1 MTRRALMRWVLF
13 AILVYLCYGALL
25 TWFKFVD
32 RFDELYVLL
41 KDGAIFVSALPAA
54 WLAACFQRRTSFLE
68 QLRDLWSQL
77 VDAVQEAV
85 QYTHLEAPT
94 QAQYA
99 SVMKKLSAVIDEFR
113 SVFRN
118 LDETRDVPDSG
129 YFPFESIRAIY
140 HLIGDLGYGAT
151 FKSDRALATR
161 REVIQLWRRLRQPLL
176 QEFDRQRPSRT
187 DIVTAAGLS
196 PR

>member
-1 MTRRALMRWVLF
+1 MTRRTLLRWVIIS
-13 AILVYLCYGALL
+13 ILVYVAYGALL

-41 KDGAIFVSALPAA
+41 KDGAIFVSAVPAA
-54 WLAACFQRRTSFLE
+54 WLTACFQRRTSFLE

-77 VDAVQEAV
+77 VDAVQ
-85 QYTHLEAPT
+85 YTHMEAPT

-99 SVMKKLSAVIDEFR
+99 AVMKKLSAVIDEFR

-118 LDETRDVPDSG
+118 LDEARNVPDSG
-129 YFPFESIRAIY
+129 YFPFESIRTIY
-140 HLIGDLGYGAT
+140 HLVGDLGYGAT
-151 FKSDRALATR
+151 FKADQAADTR

-176 QEFDRQRPSRT
+176 REFDRQKPSKT
-187 DIVTAAGLS
+187 DIVTA
-196 PR
+196 

>member
-1 MTRRALMRWVLF
+1 MTRRSLLRWVII
-13 AILVYLCYGALL
+13 AILVYVFYGALL
-25 TWFKFVD
+25 AWFKFGD

-41 KDGAIFVSALPAA
+41 KDGAIFVSAVPAA
-54 WLAACFQRRTSFLE
+54 WLTACFQRRTSFLE

-99 SVMKKLSAVIDEFR
+99 SVMKKLSAVIDVFR

-118 LDETRDVPDSG
+118 LDEARGEPDTG
-129 YFPFESIRAIY
+129 YFPFETIRTIY
-140 HLIGDLGYGAT
+140 HLVGDLGYGAG
-151 FKSDRALATR
+151 FKVDKALATR
-161 REVIQLWRRLRQPLL
+161 KEVIQLWRRLRQPLL
-176 QEFDRQRPSRT
+176 TEFDRQKPSKT
-187 DIVTAAGLS
+187 DIVPA
-196 PR
+196 

>member
-1 MTRRALMRWVLF
+1 MTRRALLRWVII
-13 AILVYLCYGALL
+13 AILVYVFYGTLL

-32 RFDELYVLL
+32 RFDDLYVLL
-41 KDGAIFVSALPAA
+41 KDGAIFVSAVPAA
-54 WLAACFQRRTSFLE
+54 WLTACFQRRTSFLE

-118 LDETRDVPDSG
+118 LDELRGAPDSG
-129 YFPFESIRAIY
+129 YFPFETIRTIY
-140 HLIGDLGYGAT
+140 RLVGDLGYGAN
-151 FKSDRALATR
+151 FNDERAADTR

-176 QEFDRQRPSRT
+176 AEFDRQKPSKT
-187 DIVTAAGLS
+187 DIVAAR
-196 PR
+196 PAT

>member
-1 MTRRALMRWVLF
+1 MTRRTLLRWVIIS
-13 AILVYLCYGALL
+13 ILVYVAYGALL

-41 KDGAIFVSALPAA
+41 KDGAIFVSAVPAA
-54 WLAACFQRRTSFLE
+54 WLTACFQRRTSFLE

-85 QYTHLEAPT
+85 QYTHMEAPT

-99 SVMKKLSAVIDEFR
+99 AVMKKLSAVIDEFR

-118 LDETRDVPDSG
+118 LDEARNVPNSG
-129 YFPFESIRAIY
+129 YFPFESIRTIY

-151 FKSDRALATR
+151 FEADSAADTR

-176 QEFDRQRPSRT
+176 REFDRQKPSKI
-187 DIVTAAGLS
+187 DIVTA
-196 PR
+196 

>member
-1 MTRRALMRWVLF
+1 MTRRALFRWVIIS
-13 AILVYLCYGALL
+13 ILVYVFYGALL

-32 RFDELYVLL
+32 RFDDLYVLL
-41 KDGAIFVSALPAA
+41 KDGAIFVSAVPAA
-54 WLAACFQRRTSFLE
+54 WLTACFQRRTSFLE

-99 SVMKKLSAVIDEFR
+99 AVMKKLSAVIDEFR

-118 LDETRDVPDSG
+118 LDELRGAPDSG
-129 YFPFESIRAIY
+129 YFPFETIRTIY
-140 HLIGDLGYGAT
+140 RLVGDLGYGAS
-151 FKSDRALATR
+151 FKANLAVETR
-161 REVIQLWRRLRQPLL
+161 RDVIQLWRRLRQPLL
-176 QEFDRQRPSRT
+176 AEFDRQKPSKT
-187 DIVTAAGLS
+187 DIVPARAAA
-196 PR
+196 

>member
-1 MTRRALMRWVLF
+1 MTRRALLRWVIIS
-13 AILVYLCYGALL
+13 ILVYVAYGALL

-41 KDGAIFVSALPAA
+41 KDGAIFVSAVPAA
-54 WLAACFQRRTSFLE
+54 WLTACFQRRTSFLE

-85 QYTHLEAPT
+85 QYTHLEAPS

-99 SVMKKLSAVIDEFR
+99 AVMKKLSAVIDEFR

-118 LDETRDVPDSG
+118 LDEARDAPDSG
-129 YFPFESIRAIY
+129 YFPFESIRTIY

-151 FKSDRALATR
+151 FKADQAAATR

-176 QEFDRQRPSRT
+176 REFDRQKPSKT
-187 DIVTAAGLS
+187 DIVAV
-196 PR
+196 

>member
-1 MTRRALMRWVLF
+1 MTRRTLLHWVIVS
-13 AILVYLCYGALL
+13 ILVYVTYGALL
-25 TWFKFVD
+25 AWFKLVD

-41 KDGAIFVSALPAA
+41 KDGAIFVSAVPAA
-54 WLAACFQRRTSFLE
+54 WLTACFQRRTSFLE

-99 SVMKKLSAVIDEFR
+99 QVMKKLSAVIDEFR

-118 LDETRDVPDSG
+118 LDEAHGAPDSG
-129 YFPFESIRAIY
+129 YFPFESIRTIY
-140 HLIGDLGYGAT
+140 RLVGDLGYGGN
-151 FKSDRALATR
+151 FKVEQAQATR
-161 REVIQLWRRLRQPLL
+161 TRVIQLWKRLRQPLL
-176 QEFDRQRPSRT
+176 VEFDRQKPSKT
-187 DIVTAAGLS
+187 DIVTV
-196 PR
+196 